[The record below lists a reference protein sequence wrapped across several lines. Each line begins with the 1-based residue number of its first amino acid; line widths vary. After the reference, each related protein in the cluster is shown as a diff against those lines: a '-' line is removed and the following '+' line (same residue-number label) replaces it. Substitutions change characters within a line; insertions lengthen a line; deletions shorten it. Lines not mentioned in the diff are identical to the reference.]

1 MATLSLCSR
10 SHILHDFLF
19 LFFESYIFHL
29 GVSSLPW
36 LTRARDGRGRG
47 NVSLRRG
54 WSEKIMMKREGKM
67 VRRRYVG
74 IYGTYIPYC
83 YYHFNNAQ
91 NLMWLFLL
99 V

>member
-1 MATLSLCSR
+1 MFCCKQEFSSVYCLFFYHSFFHLPNILSISFH
-10 SHILHDFLF
+10 SQILHDFLF

-54 WSEKIMMKREGKM
+54 WYQS
-67 VRRRYVG
+67 
-74 IYGTYIPYC
+74 
-83 YYHFNNAQ
+83 
-91 NLMWLFLL
+91 
-99 V
+99 